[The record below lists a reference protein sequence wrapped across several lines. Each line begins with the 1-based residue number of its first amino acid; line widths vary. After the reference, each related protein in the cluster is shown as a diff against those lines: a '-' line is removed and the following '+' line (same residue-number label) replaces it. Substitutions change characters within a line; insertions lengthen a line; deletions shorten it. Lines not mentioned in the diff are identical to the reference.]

1 MLEDSRKIK
10 LWIWPCLWASALL
23 PEQAL
28 GGPITK
34 SEDGSLVSPSLSG
47 TKDLERLLAQQGPHD
62 LAEGHPASGP
72 TFQ

>member
-47 TKDLERLLAQQGPHD
+47 TKERGY
-62 LAEGHPASGP
+62 
-72 TFQ
+72 